1 MTRAPVRCVAG
12 KDEVRRAVRGWREA
26 GHTVG
31 VVMTMGA
38 LHQGHLSLVE
48 EAARACDRVVVTI
61 YVNPLQFGPDED
73 YEGYPRDL
81 AGDLDKLEGV
91 GCDLAFAPPD
101 EELFPDGPGAFR
113 TRVEVG
119 GMADVLC
126 GADRPGHF
134 DGMATEV
141 TKQLLI
147 VDADF
152 AFFGEKDFQQLRV
165 IERLV
170 EDLGLPVR
178 IVGLPVSREPDG
190 LAYSSRNAYLDARR
204 RRQAPALYRCL
215 VDTAATLTRG
225 GVGVEAALAAGCRSL
240 LRDGFDEVDY
250 LKLVDARS
258 LAELDAMPREEAR
271 LVAAARIGPARLI
284 DNVPVVPGAGS

>member
-1 MTRAPVRCVAG
+1 MTRARLACVSSKDRVRQ
-12 KDEVRRAVRGWREA
+12 AVRGWRESDL
-26 GHTVG
+26 TVG

-48 EAARACDRVVVTI
+48 EAARVCDRVIVTI

-81 AGDLDKLEGV
+81 AADLDKLERV
-91 GCDLAFAPPD
+91 ACDLVFAPSD
-101 EELFPDGPGAFR
+101 EEIFPDGPGAFQ

-119 GMADVLC
+119 GMSDVLC

-147 VDADF
+147 VDADL

-170 EDLGLPVR
+170 ADLNIPVR
-178 IVGLPVSREPDG
+178 IVGLPVSREADG
-190 LAYSSRNAYLDARR
+190 LAYSSRNAYLDERQ

-215 VDTAATLTRG
+215 VETAAMLARG
-225 GVGVEAALAAGCRSL
+225 GADVEATLDAGCRSL
-240 LRDGFDEVDY
+240 IRGGFVEVDY

-258 LAELDAMPREEAR
+258 LVELDAPPREEAR
-271 LVAAARIGPARLI
+271 LVAAARIGSARLI
-284 DNVPVVPGAGS
+284 DNVAVFPGAGS